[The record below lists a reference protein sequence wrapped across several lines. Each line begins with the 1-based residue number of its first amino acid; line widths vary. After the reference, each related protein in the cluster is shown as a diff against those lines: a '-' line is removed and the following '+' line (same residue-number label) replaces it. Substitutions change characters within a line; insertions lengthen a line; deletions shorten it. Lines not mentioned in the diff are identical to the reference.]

1 MYDRRVFLK
10 GGFGFGLGLGIGLAE
25 TSGVLAA
32 NGVRAPRNPHVI
44 PAQRIDDMLDRAA
57 GLGPIHSLIASRHG
71 VVIAERHYAGPGLDS
86 VANIKSVSKT
96 VLAAMVGI
104 AIDRDIIA
112 DVDQPIVDLLGER
125 IPASADPM
133 IARVTVDH
141 LLSMRAG
148 LERTS
153 GANYGPWIASR
164 DWVAHALSRPFVAEP
179 GEALQYSTGTWH
191 ILSAILTRRSGR
203 STLDLA
209 RDWLGE
215 PLGFR
220 FPPWPQDPQG
230 IYFGGNDMGMSPRAL
245 LRFGEMYLNGGMI
258 DARQVLAQNWI
269 EASWEPRAVSPFSGH
284 AYGYGWFVTEL
295 GGQRVLYGRGYGG
308 QLLYVVPDRGLSIVI
323 TSDPTPPSAGG
334 GYVRALHDLV
344 GTGLVA
350 P

>member
-44 PAQRIDDMLDRAA
+44 PAQRIDDMLARAV

-215 PLGFR
+215 PIGFR